1 MSTATPQAAP
11 LRAAQRQALEAWL
24 AAAPCALPLMLSPEG
39 ASASPVPMIPAE
51 YLDNAAAA
59 AWLGV
64 SAERLRQSRS
74 TGELAG
80 VPAPEFLRLGT
91 RGRVRYRL
99 STLRTWI
106 ERHATPCVPR
116 DLAAAAGQ

>member
-1 MSTATPQAAP
+1 VSTATPQ
-11 LRAAQRQALEAWL
+11 
-24 AAAPCALPLMLSPEG
+24 AAPCALPLMLDG
-39 ASASPVPMIPAE
+39 KDASASPSPMLPVE
-51 YLDNAAAA
+51 FLDNAAAA

-99 STLRTWI
+99 STLRAWI
-106 ERHATPCVPR
+106 EEHATPCAPR
-116 DLAAAAGQ
+116 GPATTAGQ